1 MCGFSNCNPLDA
13 NSSFLIENKDDNVKR
28 LGSLWL
34 CQKPSFDV
42 GYSVPIRR
50 TGVSLTRQI
59 STGGGKKTWTV
70 ENDDDDDD
78 DDSNMVKTENL
89 SDENDRKK
97 LNANEDV
104 SSPAQES
111 KEKDDTQ
118 IKQNIKSSCGSVSV
132 GCFYFIRND

>member
-50 TGVSLTRQI
+50 TGVSLIRQI

-70 ENDDDDDD
+70 ENDDDDGDD
-78 DDSNMVKTENL
+78 DDGNIVNTEN
-89 SDENDRKK
+89 
-97 LNANEDV
+97 V
-104 SSPAQES
+104 SSPAQEF
-111 KEKDDTQ
+111 KDQDDTET
-118 IKQNIKSSCGSVSV
+118 KQNIKSSCGSVSV
-132 GCFYFIRND
+132 GCFYFTCDN